1 VEERNVKKKD
11 AILWCVRLGAVALV
25 SVLAGHLTGGTSS
38 HPQSIQVSPDLQ
50 QKSIPSDGA
59 QPEEGQILDGQA
71 SDGQDDGTLNS
82 ASNGWGFSQDPNRQN
97 HFHTRT
103 GGS

>member
-1 VEERNVKKKD
+1 MEERNMKKKD
-11 AILWCVRLGAVALV
+11 AIIWCVRLGAVALV

-38 HPQSIQVSPDLQ
+38 QPQSIQVSPDLQ
-50 QKSIPSDGA
+50 QKSMSGDGA
-59 QPEEGQILDGQA
+59 QQEEGQILDDQA
-71 SDGQDDGTLNS
+71 NDGQDEGTLNS
-82 ASNGWGFSQDPNRQN
+82 ASNGWGFSQDPYQQN